1 MRPLTLAMAA
11 FGPYAGRQ
19 ELNFDELGDN
29 RLFLIHGPTGGGK
42 TTLLDAICFALY
54 GESSGDDR
62 DGEGFRSDLADPKLE
77 TSVTLDFRVGD
88 KRYRVF
94 RTPRQER
101 PKQRGEGST
110 VTQPSAKLWTI
121 DDAGAKR
128 DLLASKNKDVATEVA
143 NILGFKGDQF
153 RQVIMLPQGKFRQ
166 LLLAKSQDRED
177 ILAALFDTKVFRC
190 IEDALKSRA
199 SQLKDQIE
207 GLQRDERTLL
217 ETQGCE
223 TREEL
228 ETLRATTK
236 QAIDDLAPKFKELK
250 TAEASA
256 HTALAKAEEL
266 EAKFKALATHQAT
279 LAELDAKAEEI
290 NEKRSQLDAAIRAT
304 GLEDVFAHTS
314 TANEEATGAQAL
326 HKEAQEALEG
336 AKEVLG
342 EAKQRLDSAKA
353 TEPEKKTLE
362 STRTNLESYRDKL
375 GVLDQAREK
384 TGAAKTAASEKK
396 ALADQLETQLN
407 EHRKTESETKGEY
420 DKNIAL
426 AKDIDGLDSRIQVL
440 ATRIKSRAELDS
452 VVGKKRVAESSLA
465 DGQGKLGAA
474 ERTLST
480 ARTKLGDLERARL
493 HGQASVLATK
503 LVDGEPC
510 LVCGSVEH
518 PAPAESAEHIPTDQD
533 VEDAVEAV
541 KIAEASHDSVKQE
554 CSEAQTELAVQ
565 TESEKSLREALG
577 DAADKPLADLEASLS
592 GVKREKADEEGRAKR
607 ATELKKSLE
616 QSAEHIKDAEGKLET
631 AAGDLRTAEAA
642 LNAAS
647 GGLKQAEA
655 AVPEQYREPGALEEA
670 IAALTTQVKALETE
684 LSEASEAH
692 SIALTAHAA
701 ATSNA
706 NNAKTALGKALEKQK
721 TQAAQ
726 WQRRLADANF
736 ESEQAFL
743 NARLDEPARKALET
757 ELSEFDS
764 ARKEAATLLRE
775 AKEQTKSLERPNID
789 ALTEAHRLAKDVREE
804 ADGILLGHKQKL
816 EALDDLRKKLSERDK
831 GLEAA
836 EASYGIVGNLARVA
850 QGKNAKKMSFQ
861 RFVLAALLDDVLISA
876 SEWLHRMSKGR
887 YRLLRATGQKDARAA
902 GGLDLEVE
910 DAYTGKTRH
919 VSSLSGG
926 ESFQAALALALGLAD
941 AVQSLSGGVHL
952 DTVFVDEGFGSLD
965 PESLDLA
972 INTLIDL
979 QKSGRLVGVISHVAD
994 LKERID
1000 VRLQVTAAKGGSTAK
1015 FVLP

>member
-1 MRPLTLAMAA
+1 MEA

-19 ELNFDELGDN
+19 ELNFEELGDN

-42 TTLLDAICFALY
+42 TTLLDAISFALY

-77 TSVTLDFRVGD
+77 TRVTLDFRVGD
-88 KRYRVF
+88 KRYRVS

-101 PKQRGEGST
+101 SKQRGEGTT

-121 DDAGAKR
+121 DDAGAER

-177 ILAALFDTKVFRC
+177 ILAALFDTKVFRR

-228 ETLRATTK
+228 ETLRVTTK
-236 QAIDDLAPKFKELK
+236 EAIDDLAPKLKELK

-256 HTALAKAEEL
+256 HTALAKAEQL
-266 EAKFKALATHQAT
+266 EAKFKALAIHQAT

-290 NEKRSQLDAAIRAT
+290 NVKRSQLDAAVRAA

-314 TANEEATGAQAL
+314 TANDEATGAQVL
-326 HKEAQEALEG
+326 HKEAQGALEG
-336 AKEVLG
+336 AKEALG

-362 STRTNLESYRDKL
+362 SKRTNLESYREQL

-384 TGAAKTAASEKK
+384 AGAAKTVAGEKK
-396 ALADQLETQLN
+396 GLAEQLETQLH
-407 EHRKTESETKGEY
+407 ELRKTESETKREY
-420 DKNIAL
+420 ETNITL
-426 AKDIDGLDSRIQVL
+426 AKDIGGLDSRIHVL
-440 ATRIKSRAELDS
+440 ETRIKSRTELAS

-465 DGQGKLGAA
+465 DGQEKLGAT

-554 CSEAQTELAVQ
+554 CAEAQTELAVQ

-577 DAADKPLADLEASLS
+577 DAADKPLTDLEAALS
-592 GVKREKADEEGRAKR
+592 DVQQEKTDEKERAFR

-616 QSAEHIKDAEGKLET
+616 QSAKDIEEVQGKHET
-631 AAGDLRTAEAA
+631 ACAELRTAEGE
-642 LNAAS
+642 LSAAS
-647 GGLKQAEA
+647 GGLKQAET
-655 AVPEQYREPGALEEA
+655 AVPEQYREPGTLEEA
-670 IAALTTQVKALETE
+670 IAALTTQIKALETE
-684 LSEASEAH
+684 LSAASEAH
-692 SIALTAHAA
+692 SGALTANAT

-706 NNAKTALGKALEKQK
+706 NNAKTALGKVLEKQK
-721 TQAAQ
+721 TQASQ
-726 WQRRLADANF
+726 WQGRLADANF

-743 NARLDEPARKALET
+743 DARLDESARKALEA

-764 ARKEAATLLRE
+764 ARKEATTLLRQ
-775 AKEQTKSLERPNID
+775 AKEQTKRLERPNID
-789 ALTEAHRLAKDVREE
+789 ALTEAHQLAKDAREE

-816 EALDDLRKKLSERDK
+816 ETLDELRKKLSERDK
-831 GLEAA
+831 GLEDA
-836 EASYGIVGNLARVA
+836 EATYGIVGNLARVA

-902 GGLDLEVE
+902 GGLDLDVE

-941 AVQSLSGGVHL
+941 TVQSLTGGVHL

-979 QKSGRLVGVISHVAD
+979 QQSGRLVGVISHVAD

-1000 VRLQVTAAKGGSTAK
+1000 VRLQVTAGKGGSTAK